1 MAQWLAFDRSAQLG
15 PDHGTY
21 ISDDGYNFKDIG
33 AIGVGIITHN
43 RPEFLKQ
50 ILPTIPPYVKL
61 FIVNTGEPYSDDV
74 FDVKITSKEHA
85 EELPNIVKQII
96 GKPTF
101 KYELFQFDEKTCV
114 GHGKNKALELMR
126 DAGCKHLFTMEDDV
140 YIKDPLVFLNYI
152 DAAHKTGIWHFN
164 FGFSQKENLDEHG
177 DPKIRTEVTYPNF
190 GSSIADSSIILTAN
204 LLGAFT
210 YYHTNVLDNIG
221 THDPKFDHNHM
232 DHVELTFRAIKAGL
246 HPPFWWFADINNSWD
261 MIGNL
266 SNMGNDSLVRNEA
279 EVQKYFKDACLYFKE
294 KHGYIPMQIPQ
305 TSEDDMCARL
315 RHLHKNYKRTYT
327 DD

>member
-1 MAQWLAFDRSAQLG
+1 MI
-15 PDHGTY
+15 TE
-21 ISDDGYNFKDIG
+21 K
-33 AIGVGIITHN
+33 IGVSIITHN
-43 RPEFLKQ
+43 RQEFLKK
-50 ILPTIPPYVKL
+50 ILPTIPDYVNL
-61 FIVNTGEPYSDDV
+61 FIVNTGDSYPQSVYD
-74 FDVKITSKEHA
+74 INQ
-85 EELPNIVKQII
+85 NIIEVV
-96 GKPTF
+96 
-101 KYELFQFDEKTCV
+101 QFPIKTCV
-114 GHGKNKALELMR
+114 GHGKNKAFEIMR
-126 DAGCKHLFTMEDDV
+126 RHDCKGLFTMEDDV
-140 YIKDPLVFLNYI
+140 YIKDPQVFNNYI
-152 DAAHKTGIWHFN
+152 KIANETGIHHLN
-164 FGFSQKENLDEHG
+164 FGFSQRENLDDHG
-177 DPKIRTEVTYPNF
+177 DPKIRTEVTY
-190 GSSIADSSIILTAN
+190 ADSSIILTAN

-266 SNMGNDSLVRNEA
+266 SNMGDDSLVRNEA

-294 KHGYIPMQIPQ
+294 KHDYIPMQIPQ